1 MGAGTSNGF
10 EGLDGSTLLRD
21 WTLLLS
27 CLYNFMHL
35 LSFLQLRSAGAI
47 RRFARSCTN
56 TAGRSHSQVVRSSA
70 TKSQSRPRSTW

>member
-10 EGLDGSTLLRD
+10 EGLDGSTLLHD

-35 LSFLQLRSAGAI
+35 LSFLLLRSAGAI
-47 RRFARSCTN
+47 RRLARSCTN
-56 TAGRSHSQVVRSSA
+56 TARRSGRSTA